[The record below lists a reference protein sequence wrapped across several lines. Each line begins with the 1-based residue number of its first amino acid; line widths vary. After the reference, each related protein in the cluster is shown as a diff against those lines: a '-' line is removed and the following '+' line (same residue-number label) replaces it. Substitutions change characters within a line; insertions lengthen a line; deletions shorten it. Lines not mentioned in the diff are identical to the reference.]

1 MKQKDGANRSKIQCV
16 TITLTGLVAS
26 AINGIIAYVAVYFF
40 KPLWEKIVKLFLD
53 KNNVR

>member
-40 KPLWEKIVKLFLD
+40 KPLWDKIVSYWNKE
-53 KNNVR
+53 